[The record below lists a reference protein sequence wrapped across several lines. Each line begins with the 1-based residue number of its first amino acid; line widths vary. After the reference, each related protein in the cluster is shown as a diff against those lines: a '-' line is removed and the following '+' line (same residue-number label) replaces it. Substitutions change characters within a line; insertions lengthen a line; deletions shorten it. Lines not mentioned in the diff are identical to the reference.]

1 MPPENREREI
11 ARQWI
16 TRARSNLALAKGSK
30 PAETLWEDL
39 CFNLHQAAEKAAK
52 AVLIFH
58 GVEYPKT
65 HDLRDLLS
73 LLDPTGKTLD
83 AGLWQAADLNDYAVS
98 TRYPGTFEAVTEE
111 EYRRALELAETF
123 VRWAAGVIGEG
134 IREPGER

>member
-30 PAETLWEDL
+30 PAEALWEDL
-39 CFNLHQAAEKAAK
+39 CFNLQQAAEKAAK
-52 AVLIFH
+52 AVLIFR

-65 HDLRDLLS
+65 HDLRELLS

-83 AGLWQAADLNDYAVS
+83 AQIWRATDLNDYAVS
-98 TRYPGTFEAVTEE
+98 TRYPGAFEPVTEE
-111 EYRRALELAETF
+111 EYRRALETAETV

-134 IREPGER
+134 IGDSGER

>member
-39 CFNLHQAAEKAAK
+39 CFNLQQAAEKAAK

-83 AGLWQAADLNDYAVS
+83 AGIWKAVDLNDYAVS
-98 TRYPGTFEAVTEE
+98 TRYPGAFEAVTEE
-111 EYRRALELAETF
+111 EYRRALEPAETV

-134 IREPGER
+134 IRDSGER